1 MAKRFRCRDSARED
15 LVQEGQIGLLLA
27 IDRYDPSRGTRFST
41 YAAFWMRAYMLRYLE
56 RHRSQVQGGEER
68 RGVMCD
74 LPLDTPIAFDSET
87 LHLDRLVDDSSDP
100 ETNCARNE
108 ERRQLSET
116 LERLRGRLGPV
127 GWDILVS
134 RWVQDSP
141 ETLESLGK
149 RWGVSREWVRQL
161 ENRAKVLLTR
171 HLEAQA
177 A

>member
-1 MAKRFRCRDSARED
+1 MTPHAKIS
-15 LVQEGQIGLLLA
+15 VQEGQIGLLLA
-27 IDRYDPSRGTRFST
+27 IDLYDPSRGTRFST

-74 LPLDTPIAFDSET
+74 FPSTHRSRSTRKPFISTGWWMTVRTRRRTAPGTRNDVSSPRRWSDSADGLAPSAGT
-87 LHLDRLVDDSSDP
+87 SWL
-100 ETNCARNE
+100 
-108 ERRQLSET
+108 
-116 LERLRGRLGPV
+116 
-127 GWDILVS
+127 S